1 MYTKNDKNYLV
12 LYGGANYENYEIHS
26 DINFYQIETKYWFPC
41 HSLSMNFL
49 QPRISPAVCFND
61 NKIYVFGGY
70 YLDVN
75 LQKGY
80 LNDLYEI

>member
-1 MYTKNDKNYLV
+1 
-12 LYGGANYENYEIHS
+12 
-26 DINFYQIETKYWFPC
+26 
-41 HSLSMNFL
+41 MNFL

-61 NKIYVFGGY
+61 NKIYVFGGF